1 MTFTIPLC
9 HPAWHLPLAL
19 LGIVIL
25 LWSGRED
32 QGAGAVTAL
41 GWLLAG
47 LTVMLD
53 LMSRFGGRRLD
64 VPALLKLTAFGG
76 AAAGALASLATV
88 LLMLFKNL
96 LHSHIYPDYPPQ
108 LMLGALERLPAWGLA
123 GGLAGLGLGFMA
135 MGMAARMR
143 PPQNRLKGIRQ

>member
-9 HPAWHLPLAL
+9 RPVWHLPLAL

-32 QGAGAVTAL
+32 QGVGAVTAL
-41 GWLLAG
+41 GWMLAG
-47 LTVMLD
+47 LTVALD

-64 VPALLKLTAFGG
+64 APALLKLTALGG
-76 AAAGALASLATV
+76 AATGVLASLATI

-96 LHSHIYPDYPPQ
+96 LHSHVYPDYPPQ
-108 LMLGALERLPAWGLA
+108 LMLGALERLPTWGLA

-135 MGMAARMR
+135 MWTAARIDR
-143 PPQNRLKGIRQ
+143 HENRLKGIRQ

>member
-1 MTFTIPLC
+1 MIFTIPLC
-9 HPAWHLPLAL
+9 RPIWHLPLVL

-32 QGAGAVTAL
+32 QGVGAVTAL
-41 GWLLAG
+41 GWMLAG
-47 LTVMLD
+47 LTVTLD

-64 VPALLKLTAFGG
+64 APALLKLTALGG

-108 LMLGALERLPAWGLA
+108 LMLGALERLPTWGLA

-135 MGMAARMR
+135 MWTAARIDR
-143 PPQNRLKGIRQ
+143 HENRLKGIRQ

>member
-1 MTFTIPLC
+1 MAFTIPLC
-9 HPAWHLPLAL
+9 HPVWHLPLAL

-32 QGAGAVTAL
+32 QGVGAVTAL

-47 LTVMLD
+47 LTVALD

-64 VPALLKLTAFGG
+64 APALLKLTALGG
-76 AAAGALASLATV
+76 AAAGALASLATI

-96 LHSHIYPDYPPQ
+96 LHSHVYPDYPPQ
-108 LMLGALERLPAWGLA
+108 LMLGALERLPIWGLA

-135 MGMAARMR
+135 IGIAARIDR
-143 PPQNRLKGIRQ
+143 HENRLKGIRQ

>member
-1 MTFTIPLC
+1 MIFTIPLC
-9 HPAWHLPLAL
+9 HPVWHLPLAL

-32 QGAGAVTAL
+32 QGVGAVTAL

-47 LTVMLD
+47 LTVALD

-64 VPALLKLTAFGG
+64 APALLKLTALGG
-76 AAAGALASLATV
+76 AAAGALASLATI

-96 LHSHIYPDYPPQ
+96 LHSHVYPDYPPQ
-108 LMLGALERLPAWGLA
+108 LMLGALERLPTWGLA
-123 GGLAGLGLGFMA
+123 GGLTGLGLGFMA
-135 MGMAARMR
+135 MWTAARIDR
-143 PPQNRLKGIRQ
+143 HENRLKGIRQ